1 MAGPPA
7 ALVDAVRAALARDG
21 STVDPKLLEAFVA
34 GLDPDYFEREAPA
47 DVAVHVGMAAEL
59 GTFQPARVAVT
70 PRENGRYDVAVVAFD
85 YFGEFSV
92 VCGLLAVHGLNI
104 ESGHVHTFVG
114 PAGEAPPTRA
124 RFRPGT
130 RRPPARSGTATIV
143 DVFRVHPRRGEP
155 QAAALEKD
163 LLLLVA
169 LCTAGRIDEAR
180 ERLNRRL
187 VESLGAS
194 GDADRSAGGEALAPL
209 DIAFDDDAASRWT
222 VMNVRGADTPGF
234 LYALANALAMRGVYV
249 QQVRI
254 ESVGREV
261 RDTFW
266 IARRDGRRIE
276 EAADRQA
283 LRLAVALIKQFTHL
297 LPSAPDP
304 ARALRSFDQFLD
316 RAMAG
321 DPAAVETLGRPEGLR
336 ELARLLGSSEFLW
349 EDFLRMQFEH
359 LAPVL
364 GRWRGRALPSRDV
377 LRREL
382 HAWVGKGASHD
393 ERKRLLNEFKDEQ
406 LLLVDMKHL
415 LDPALTLE
423 RFSQALGDLA
433 DAVVEE
439 ALSLCRAELVER
451 HGRPRDASGREVAV
465 AAFGLGKFGGGEM
478 GYASDLE
485 LLVVYRGPGRTDKTA
500 IDAGAVFDKLVRM
513 LTETISAREEGIFHI
528 DLRLR
533 PFGRAGPLSSPLEA
547 VRAYYATGGGAAPF
561 ERQALIKLRQVAG
574 DAALGEAVLAHR
586 DAFVWSDVPWDHDDA
601 LHLRARQARELV
613 PAGRFNV
620 KYSEG
625 AMVEVEYAA
634 QYLQVQHGRAHPELR
649 TPSTQGALDRLQRLG
664 LLAPDEHRAL
674 AEAYMF
680 WRRVS
685 DGLRMVRGNARDLL
699 LPAAGSEELGF
710 LARRLGYT
718 GSGAAAAEALAADVA
733 HHRDRVHSVFT
744 ARFG

>member
-1 MAGPPA
+1 
-7 ALVDAVRAALARDG
+7 
-21 STVDPKLLEAFVA
+21 
-34 GLDPDYFEREAPA
+34 
-47 DVAVHVGMAAEL
+47 
-59 GTFQPARVAVT
+59 
-70 PRENGRYDVAVVAFD
+70 
-85 YFGEFSV
+85 
-92 VCGLLAVHGLNI
+92 
-104 ESGHVHTFVG
+104 
-114 PAGEAPPTRA
+114 
-124 RFRPGT
+124 
-130 RRPPARSGTATIV
+130 V
-143 DVFRVHPRRGEP
+143 DVFRVRPRSGVGEP
-155 QAAALEKD
+155 EAAALEKD
-163 LLLLVA
+163 LLDLLA
-169 LCTAGRIDEAR
+169 LLAAGRTDEAR

-187 VESLGAS
+187 VESLAAS
-194 GDADRSAGGEALAPL
+194 WDADRPAGGEALAPL
-209 DIAFDDDAASRWT
+209 DITFEDDPASRWT
-222 VMNVRGADTPGF
+222 VMDVRGRDTPGF
-234 LYALANALAMRGVYV
+234 LYALANALAIRGVYV

-254 ESVGREV
+254 ESVGREAH
-261 RDTFW
+261 DTFW
-266 IARRDGRRIE
+266 IARRDGRKIE
-276 EAADRQA
+276 DAADRQA

-304 ARALRSFDQFLD
+304 ARALRAFDQLLD

-321 DPAAVETLGRPEGLR
+321 DGDAARTLGGPEGLR

-359 LAPVL
+359 LSPVL
-364 GRWRGRALPSRDV
+364 GQWRSRELSAAGA

-382 HAWVGKGASHD
+382 RAQVEAGRSF
-393 ERKRLLNEFKDEQ
+393 EQRTRLLNEFKDEQ

-451 HGRPRDASGREVAV
+451 RGAPRDTAGREIPV

-485 LLVVYRGPGRTDKTA
+485 LLVVYGGPGRTERTNME
-500 IDAGAVFDKLVRM
+500 AGAFFDELVRT
-513 LTETISAREEGIFHI
+513 LTETITAREEGIFHI

-547 VRAYYATGGGAAPF
+547 VRAYYAPGGGAAAF
-561 ERQALIKLRQVAG
+561 ERQALIKLRHVAG
-574 DAALGEAVLAHR
+574 DRALGQAVLAHR
-586 DAFVWSDVPWDHDDA
+586 DAFVWSDVPWDRDDA

-613 PAGRFNV
+613 PPGRFNV

-634 QYLQVQHGRAHPELR
+634 QYLQIQHGRAQAELR
-649 TPSTQGALDRLQRLG
+649 TPSTREALDRLQRRG
-664 LLAPDEHRAL
+664 LLSPEEHRVL
-674 AEAYMF
+674 SEAYVF
-680 WRRVS
+680 WRRMA

-699 LPAAGSEELGF
+699 LPVEGSEELGF
-710 LARRLGYT
+710 LARRLGYP
-718 GSGAAAAEALAADVA
+718 GAGAAAAATLAADVA
-733 HHRDRVHSVFT
+733 RHRERVHSVFA

>member
-1 MAGPPA
+1 MAGPSP

-21 STVDPKLLEAFVA
+21 STVNPKLLEAFAA
-34 GLDPDYFEREAPA
+34 GLDPDYFAREAPA
-47 DVAVHVGMAAEL
+47 DVAVHVRMAAQL

-85 YFGEFSV
+85 YFGEFSI

-114 PAGEAPPTRA
+114 PAGEAPPMRP
-124 RFRPGT
+124 RFRPGA
-130 RRPPARSGTATIV
+130 RRPPAPSGAATIV
-143 DVFRVHPRRGEP
+143 DVFRVHPRRGQP
-155 QAAALEKD
+155 DAAALEKG
-163 LLLLVA
+163 LLLLLA
-169 LCTAGRIDEAR
+169 LCAAGRIDEAR

-194 GDADRSAGGEALAPL
+194 WDADRPAGGEALAPL
-209 DIAFDDDAASRWT
+209 DITFDEDESSRWT
-222 VMNVRGADTPGF
+222 VMEVRGRDTPGF

-249 QQVRI
+249 QTVRI
-254 ESVGREV
+254 ESVGREA

-266 IARRDGRRIE
+266 IARRDGRKIE
-276 EAADRQA
+276 DAADRQA

-321 DPAAVETLGRPEGLR
+321 DPAAVETLGRPQGLR
-336 ELARLLGSSEFLW
+336 ELATLLGSSEFLW

-359 LAPVL
+359 LSPVL
-364 GRWRGRALPSRDV
+364 GRWRSRELPAGAV
-377 LRREL
+377 LR
-382 HAWVGKGASHD
+382 AWVDKGTSHE

-423 RFSQALGDLA
+423 RFSRALGDLA

-439 ALSLCRAELVER
+439 ALALCHAELVER
-451 HGRPRDASGREVAV
+451 HGHPRDGAGREIEV

-485 LLVVYRGPGRTDKTA
+485 LLVVYGGPGQTDESG
-500 IDAGAVFDKLVRM
+500 IEAGAFFDELVRM
-513 LTETISAREEGIFHI
+513 LTETISARQEGIFHV

-547 VRAYYATGGGAAPF
+547 VRAYYAPGGGAMPF

-574 DAALGEAVLAHR
+574 DAALGAAVLAHR
-586 DAFVWSDVPWDHDDA
+586 DAFVWSDIPWDRDDA

-613 PAGRFNV
+613 PPGRFNV

-625 AMVEVEYAA
+625 ALVEVEYAA
-634 QYLQVQHGRAHPELR
+634 QYLQIQHGRAHPELR
-649 TPSTQGALDRLQRLG
+649 TPSTQQALDRLRRLAV
-664 LLAPDEHRAL
+664 LSPDEHRVL
-674 AEAYMF
+674 AEAYVF
-680 WRRVS
+680 WRRVA

-699 LPAAGSEELGF
+699 LPVAGAEEMGF
-710 LARRLGYT
+710 LARRLGYA
-718 GSGAAAAEALAADVA
+718 GGGAAAAAALAADVA
-733 HHRDRVHSVFT
+733 RHRDRVHSVFT
-744 ARFG
+744 ARFR